1 MKSVKITETM
11 YAMIES
17 AEASVRGEL
26 LDALLVYAFG
36 GERRRVGAP
45 TYEGVLTCLYNL
57 MDAQLRKADEIR
69 AKRAKAGKAH
79 KGNQYQIGLDLTKLE
94 QNGTNG
100 TNGTSVPKILKDNE
114 LQDPNVCARACDNNN
129 SLYNYIYNNSTERE
143 LYKKEKKKIKEKK
156 IEESAETLMT
166 WLADNVETLQLL
178 IHRNKLANEVGTMT
192 TDELLEVV
200 RPYVSEFVQ
209 MESVREDI
217 AQGKRRNVK
226 SHFGNWLRVYLNNNN
241 NHGNSNDKRGTAD
254 LPPKPTKQD
263 YFNI

>member
-1 MKSVKITETM
+1 
-11 YAMIES
+11 MIES

-26 LDALLVYAFG
+26 LNALLTYAFG

-69 AKRAKAGKAH
+69 KKRAKAGKVH
-79 KGNQYQIGLDLTKLE
+79 KGNQYQGI
-94 QNGTNG
+94 GTNG
-100 TNGTSVPKILKDNE
+100 TNGTCVPKMLKDNE

-129 SLYNYIYNNSTERE
+129 SLYNYIYNNSTERD

-156 IEESAETLMT
+156 IEESAETLME

-178 IHRNKLANEVGTMT
+178 IHRNKLANEVGTMMV
-192 TDELLEVV
+192 EKLLEVV
-200 RPYVSEFVQ
+200 RPYVSEFVK

-226 SHFGNWLRVYLNNNN
+226 SHFGNWLRVYLNNNK
-241 NHGNSNDKRGTAD
+241 HGNSNDKRGNAD
-254 LPPKPTKQD
+254 LPAKPTKQD